1 MKDFIKSRTIKI
13 LFIEDEPIH
22 YKLAL
27 NILLYEGLKII
38 PCHIEKKEDVEIQL
52 SGFRPDLI
60 ITDFMMPDFSGMD
73 VLTIAKNFDS
83 HIPVII
89 LTGAISEEVA
99 VECMRM
105 GASNYVLKN
114 NLIRLPFSVIEA
126 LKKKEAILGE
136 ANALKNLKDSE
147 SRLHAIANAAGDG
160 IIMLDGDGVISFW
173 NPAAEKVFGYTHE
186 EAVGQNLHTF
196 IVPERYRGKYFDMFP
211 AFQRTGTGNAVGK
224 TLELSGLHKNG
235 QELCISLTLT
245 AVKVQE
251 IWHAVG
257 IVRDITKNKQ
267 VEKELISAK
276 ERAEASDKLKTA
288 FINNISHEVR
298 TPLNGILGF
307 SDLITS
313 DDNTPEDREQYKS
326 LIKISS
332 ARLLNTITNYMDI
345 ALIMSGN
352 MVVRPSFFALN
363 ELLQHLL
370 QLYEPLCKVK
380 NLDIHLHIPEG
391 IDEVN
396 LFSDR
401 EFHLKILSHLLDNAV
416 KFTPSGSVSFGYV
429 LKNNS
434 IHYTI
439 SDTGIGVSK
448 EMKELVFENFRQGE
462 VSTTRDYEGSG
473 LGLSISKGMVGLLG
487 GSLLLT
493 SEKGTGTSLEFSLNY
508 SQMQLVQK
516 TTGRIGSV
524 TKNSGVVLLVE
535 DDLTN
540 FILQEKILKRA
551 GFQVLSASNGKEA
564 VEYCQRDHDISVVIM
579 DLKMPVMDG
588 FEATKLIKSN
598 HPDLPVIAVTAFA
611 MSGDEQRAFEAG
623 CDRYLTKPLMEK
635 DLLNILGAFGIS
647 PNPTK

>member
-52 SGFRPDLI
+52 SEFRPDLI